1 MKRLE
6 LIANNSVRED
16 VIQTLETEIPGLRYT
31 LIPVA
36 HGRGPSD
43 WKLGTTVWPEENFV
57 LFTYQPDEIAERI
70 QTLVAELKTRFPREG
85 ITVWTVRAE

>member
-6 LIANNSVRED
+6 VIANKSVQED
-16 VIQTLETEIPGLRYT
+16 VVQTFEAGVPGLRYT

-36 HGRGPSD
+36 LGRGPAD

-57 LFTYQPDEIAERI
+57 LFTYQEDEIVAVLLGLI
-70 QTLVAELKTRFPREG
+70 QGLKRQFPREG
-85 ITVWTVRAE
+85 ITAWTMKVE

>member
-6 LIANNSVRED
+6 LIANKSVQEEVVR
-16 VIQTLETEIPGLRYT
+16 TLEAGVRGLRYT

-36 HGRGPSD
+36 HGRGPDD

-57 LFTYQPDEIAERI
+57 LFTYQDDKIIEAILE
-70 QTLVAELKTRFPREG
+70 LVASLKKQFPREG
-85 ITVWTVRAE
+85 ITVWTMGAD

>member
-6 LIANNSVRED
+6 LIANQSVQQE
-16 VIQTLETEIPGLRYT
+16 VIETLETGVPGLRYT

-36 HGRGPSD
+36 HGRGPQD

-57 LFTYQPDEIAERI
+57 LFTYQEDEVVATLLGLIAD
-70 QTLVAELKTRFPREG
+70 LKVQFPKEG
-85 ITVWTVRAE
+85 ITVWTMKVE